1 MIILP
6 KLINFALVTVNRLK
20 IDESHGLSHALKVL
34 QYSHNIIENELAS
47 KPYLDTQREIIYTS
61 ALMHDL
67 CDKKYMN
74 EYEGLRTIHKFLTIE
89 TSLLSEEISI
99 VEKII
104 STMSYSKVKKVGF
117 PYLGKYEMAYH
128 IVREAD
134 LLSAY
139 DVDRSIIYNMNN
151 VNPDFDISLSN
162 ALDLFEN
169 RVLRHNHDN
178 LFITNYSKEMSQILE
193 ADARKQ
199 IESWNKLILPIEHD
213 RKPI

>member
-1 MIILP
+1 
-6 KLINFALVTVNRLK
+6 
-20 IDESHGLSHALKVL
+20 
-34 QYSHNIIENELAS
+34 
-47 KPYLDTQREIIYTS
+47 
-61 ALMHDL
+61 MHDL

-89 TSLLSEEISI
+89 TPLLPEEISI